1 MKELKYYYDEEHDV
15 LSVYNRETE
24 FFAQFS
30 PAKNEWVKSEISFSQ
45 FKHDYYY
52 RAVTESEAMKMTGGV
67 SAGDAFESYAEIIKA
82 NRGEI

>member
-1 MKELKYYYDEEHDV
+1 MNELKYYYDEEHDV
-15 LSVYNRETE
+15 LSVYNRETD

-30 PAKNEWVKSEISFSQ
+30 PEKNEWVKSEISFSQ

-67 SAGDAFESYAEIIKA
+67 SAADAFESYAEIIKA